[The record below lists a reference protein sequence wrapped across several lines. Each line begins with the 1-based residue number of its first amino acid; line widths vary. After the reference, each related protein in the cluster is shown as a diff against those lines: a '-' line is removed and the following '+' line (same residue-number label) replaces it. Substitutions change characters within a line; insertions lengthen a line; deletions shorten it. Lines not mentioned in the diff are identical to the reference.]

1 MDMHSEEDFFKIRP
15 YCIAAKGSAPAISYV
30 ACVLCKIFKQ
40 RKGKYMPPVVD
51 KKYSLVNMIG
61 TVLSKLFA
69 LEAGHSKL
77 DCDHLLVE
85 IAVEEGQERQ

>member
-1 MDMHSEEDFFKIRP
+1 
-15 YCIAAKGSAPAISYV
+15 
-30 ACVLCKIFKQ
+30 
-40 RKGKYMPPVVD
+40 MPPVVD

-85 IAVEEGQERQ
+85 IAVEEGKLKTIKFLSSAHAWTTQVYAHLKL

>member
-1 MDMHSEEDFFKIRP
+1 
-15 YCIAAKGSAPAISYV
+15 
-30 ACVLCKIFKQ
+30 
-40 RKGKYMPPVVD
+40 MPPVVD